1 MNSMDNINQLWE
13 EFKTNIKYD
22 NRYFPKNK
30 KLINKLHGMLSRLIQ
45 LSDGIGE
52 ITVFRARIG
61 RYNKED
67 DIRKPDPQK
76 VNIADGRCN
85 PKGISYFYT
94 ANNEETAIY
103 EVRPQIN
110 DIVTVGIFKNNDN
123 IRIVDFRTINLI
135 EKEFVIK
142 SIISD
147 EDRTLLDII
156 LTEIS
161 KPLNP
166 NEQSLDYIPIQYIVE
181 YIKQYNNNETS
192 FDGFV
197 YESSLKNEGVNYV
210 FFNDAKFDLL
220 DIKYYKTQTSHL

>member
-30 KLINKLHGMLSRLIQ
+30 ELIDKLHEILSRLTQ
-45 LSDGIGE
+45 PSGGVGRF
-52 ITVFRARIG
+52 TVFRARIG
-61 RYNKED
+61 RYDKDD

-110 DIVTVGIFKNNDN
+110 DIVSVGVFKSNDN
-123 IRIVDFRTINLI
+123 IRIVDFRFIKLI
-135 EKEFVIK
+135 EKEFFSK
-142 SIISD
+142 LIISN
-147 EDRTLLDII
+147 EDRALLDII
-156 LTEIS
+156 LNEIS

-181 YIKQYNNNETS
+181 YIKQYNNNGTS
-192 FDGFV
+192 FDGFI
-197 YESSLKNEGVNYV
+197 YESSLKNKGVNYV
-210 FFNDAKFDLL
+210 FF
-220 DIKYYKTQTSHL
+220 